1 MCFQFDDVLVM
12 LSAYYFDERM
22 FADWGQWNKE
32 FKVNAVVGI
41 AAMLAVNYRIGILC
55 KSLWGVQSVA
65 IIPLHRAQALNA
77 ELAREK
83 KTQRYH
89 LAVV

>member
-1 MCFQFDDVLVM
+1 M

-41 AAMLAVNYRIGILC
+41 AAMLAVKYRIRVLC
-55 KSLWGVQSVA
+55 KSLWGYNRWLLSHSIV
-65 IIPLHRAQALNA
+65 PR
-77 ELAREK
+77 R
-83 KTQRYH
+83 
-89 LAVV
+89 